1 MPAEGEGGRAGASC
15 AGLKERPLQSEGFF
29 FLSLFFFF
37 STWATAGF
45 ELKPRPVTRPGNVAE
60 WFDVLLTLLTG

>member
-37 STWATAGF
+37 ERGPQ
-45 ELKPRPVTRPGNVAE
+45 L
-60 WFDVLLTLLTG
+60 VLNCSRGQLQGRVMSLNGLMSC